1 MFSAETLCFL
11 MIGSLFLFL
20 MAGFPVALTL
30 GGVALIFGL
39 IGLDF
44 SFFELLPLRIWG
56 VMNNYTLLAV
66 PLFVFMGVML
76 ERSGIA
82 ERLLIGLSTL
92 FGKSRS
98 GLAISVIMAGTL
110 LAASTGIVGATVVT
124 MGLISLPI
132 MLKNGYSAKFSSGL
146 ICASGTLG
154 QIIPPSIVLILLGDI
169 VGVSVGELFLAA
181 VIPGLMLVLA
191 YVLFSVFA
199 CRKHVATQISTETA
213 NTESFYET
221 LLCGLLPAG
230 LLVISVLG
238 AIFLGVASPT
248 EAASIGALGA
258 LILAIVYRKF
268 SLKVLVEVM
277 DSTTKLTSMVFLILI
292 GASAFGLVFRGLD
305 GDMIVTDWVLGLGF
319 DRIHFILV
327 VMLLMFVLGCFL
339 DFIEI
344 IFVVVPIIFP
354 LLKQFEIDPLWFS
367 ILVAMNL
374 QMSFLTPPFGFSLF
388 YLKGVADKSAKTEDI
403 YLGAMPFVAIQAI
416 VLLILVVFPEI
427 VQILPNMARQ

>member
-1 MFSAETLCFL
+1 
-11 MIGSLFLFL
+11 
-20 MAGFPVALTL
+20 
-30 GGVALIFGL
+30 
-39 IGLDF
+39 
-44 SFFELLPLRIWG
+44 
-56 VMNNYTLLAV
+56 
-66 PLFVFMGVML
+66 
-76 ERSGIA
+76 
-82 ERLLIGLSTL
+82 
-92 FGKSRS
+92 
-98 GLAISVIMAGTL
+98 
-110 LAASTGIVGATVVT
+110 
-124 MGLISLPI
+124 